1 MQLKILLGKRIRE
14 LRKKR
19 KMTQEGLAEIIEI
32 DYKNLGKIEMGQ
44 NYPSSPTLEKLVSAL
59 GVEEKDLFDFH
70 HHKESGD
77 LEKNIIKI
85 FRAQNREK
93 QQLIYK
99 IVKSFE

>member
-19 KMTQEGLAEIIEI
+19 KMTQEALAEIIDI

-44 NYPSSPTLEKLVSAL
+44 NYPSAATMERLVSAL
-59 GVEEKDLFDFH
+59 GVEEKELFDFN
-70 HHKESGD
+70 HHKESVD
-77 LEKNIIKI
+77 LEKNIVKI
-85 FRAQNREK
+85 FRSKNPET

-99 IVKSFE
+99 LIKAFE

>member
-19 KMTQEGLAEIIEI
+19 KMTQEALAEIIDI

-44 NYPSSPTLEKLVSAL
+44 NYPSAPTMERLVSAL
-59 GVEEKDLFDFH
+59 GVEEKDLFDFYH
-70 HHKESGD
+70 HREPAD
-77 LEKNIIKI
+77 LEKNIINI
-85 FRAQNREK
+85 FRSQTPEI

-99 IVKSFE
+99 LVKTFE